1 MSARKFSLLVG
12 ALAISPLAL
21 SAAPNTHL
29 PGQAKIMLKQQQARK
44 KWWPKT
50 VEAALKRAKT
60 NRAQLT
66 TALQTVP
73 LGQREGLQFLLLNM
87 PDSDLKTLSS
97 KFLLD
102 HLATIYASW
111 NRAPWKNRVPKEIF
125 LNDVLPYA
133 SLNEQRESWAPILR
147 DKALPLVADVNT
159 PAAAAMRLN
168 EKLFPLVNVR
178 YSTQRQR
185 PDQSPSQSMGSGL
198 ASCSGLSILLVDACR
213 AVGVPARVVGTPLW
227 TNGRG
232 NHTWVEIWDG
242 DWKFLGAAEPDEKG
256 LNHGW
261 FAGDAA
267 LAKKD
272 VPENAIYATSF
283 RRTETSFPMVWAEK
297 NGSVP
302 AINVTA
308 RYAPTEVVKGN
319 KTRVL
324 FKVVDADNHRVA
336 RKVVVSNSAGK
347 PQFSGFSRDE
357 SADTN
362 NFLNVQLVPGTYQI
376 KVDDGEAQAFTVADK
391 PEQLIVTNLP
401 GIGEATASALQDDL
415 TKYFASTPAAQ
426 AQWKFSAR
434 FEAALRADESGVR
447 QIAWQ
452 AYRVAPIHE
461 KAKANF
467 AANQVTFGE
476 YLSPYKMHTVGEK
489 PANGW
494 GLVIAMHGG
503 GGAPKEV
510 NDSQW
515 DEMTR
520 HYHDH
525 PEKGG
530 YIYLA
535 LRAPNDT
542 WNGFYD
548 DYVYP
553 LIGNLIQQFTLF
565 SDVDPD
571 KVYLIGYSHG
581 GYGAFAIGPKTP
593 DRFAAIHASAA
604 AGTDGETAPKNLRN
618 TPFSVMVGEKD
629 TMYDRMSRTQRFAK
643 EIETLRGE
651 RTDIYPVTATI
662 AAGFEH
668 GNLQD
673 RDQLVEMLSLTR
685 NPVPRELTW
694 QMTDTVVRDFFWLH
708 TDAPAKER
716 EIDATCRHNQLTVK
730 TENVPSA
737 MVYLDSRLID
747 FDKPLQIDINGQR
760 SERKLTPSLRVLCET
775 LQRRGDPELAFTAE
789 VEVK

>member
-1 MSARKFSLLVG
+1 MFAHKSLLIG
-12 ALAISPLAL
+12 ALAITPLAVE
-21 SAAPNTHL
+21 AAPNTHL
-29 PGQAKIMLKQQQARK
+29 PGQAKIMLEQQKALK

-50 VEAALKRAKT
+50 VEAALKRAGN

-73 LGQREGLQFLLLNM
+73 VEQREGLQFLLLNM
-87 PDSDLKTLSS
+87 PDSDLTTLSS

-102 HLATIYASW
+102 HLKVIYTSW
-111 NRAPWKNRVPKEIF
+111 QRAPWKNQVPHEIF

-147 DKALPLVADVNT
+147 DKAAPLIEEVKT
-159 PAAAAMRLN
+159 PAEAAMRLN
-168 EKLFPLVNVR
+168 QKLFPLVNVR

-242 DWKFLGAAEPDEKG
+242 EWKFLGAAEPDEKG

-261 FAGDAA
+261 FAGDAS

-283 RRTETSFPMVWAEK
+283 RKTDTSFPMVWAEK
-297 NGSVP
+297 NGSVS
-302 AINVTA
+302 AINVTT
-308 RYAPTEVVKGN
+308 RYAPTEIVKGN

-324 FKVVDADNHRVA
+324 FKVVDADNRRVA
-336 RKVVVSNSAGK
+336 SKVVVSNKAGQ

-357 SADTN
+357 SADMN
-362 NFLNVQLVPGTYQI
+362 NFLNVQLVPGTYQV
-376 KVDDGEAQAFTVADK
+376 KVNDGAAQTFTVADET
-391 PEQLIVTNLP
+391 EQLVVTKLP
-401 GIGEATASALQDDL
+401 GISDETASALQDEL
-415 TKYFASTPAAQ
+415 AKYFAAAPE
-426 AQWKFSAR
+426 AQKAWDFSPR
-434 FEAALRADESGVR
+434 FEAALRSDENAVR
-447 QIAWQ
+447 AMAWQ
-452 AYRVAPIHE
+452 AYKNAPIHGA
-461 KAKANF
+461 AKTNYD
-467 AANQVTFGE
+467 ANQVTFGD

-503 GGAPKEV
+503 GGTAKEV

-515 DEMTR
+515 EGMAS
-520 HYHDH
+520 HYKDH

-553 LIGNLIQQFTLF
+553 LVGNLIQQFTLF
-565 SDVDPD
+565 GDVDPN

-593 DRFAAIHASAA
+593 DRFAAIHASAG
-604 AGTDGETAPKNLRN
+604 AGTDGESAPKNLRN
-618 TPFSVMVGEKD
+618 TPFSVMVGEFD
-629 TMYDRMSRTQRFAK
+629 TMYDRKSRTERFAK
-643 EIETLRGE
+643 EIEALRGE
-651 RTDIYPVTATI
+651 RTDIYPVTAEI
-662 AAGFEH
+662 AAGFQH

-673 RDQLVEMLSLTR
+673 RDKLVDMLPLTR
-685 NPVPRELTW
+685 NPVPRDLTW
-694 QMTDTVVRDFFWLH
+694 LMTDTVVRDFFWLH
-708 TDAPAKER
+708 ADAPAKER
-716 EIDATCRHNQLTVK
+716 EIDAICRDNNLTVK
-730 TENVPSA
+730 TQNAPDA
-737 MVYLDSRLID
+737 TVYLDSRLMD
-747 FDKPLQIDINGQR
+747 FDKPLQIEINGQK
-760 SERKLTPSLRVLCET
+760 SERKLTPSLKTLCET
-775 LQRRGDPELAFTAE
+775 LQRRGDPDLAFTAQI
-789 VEVK
+789 EVK

>member
-1 MSARKFSLLVG
+1 MFARKSLLIG
-12 ALAISPLAL
+12 ALAITPLGVQ
-21 SAAPNTHL
+21 AAPNTHL
-29 PGQAKIMLKQQQARK
+29 PAQAKIMLAQQRALK
-44 KWWPKT
+44 KWWPKN
-50 VEAALKRAKT
+50 VEAALKRARD

-66 TALQTVP
+66 VALQTVP
-73 LGQREGLQFLLLNM
+73 VEQREGLQFLLLNM
-87 PDSDLKTLSS
+87 PDSDLNTLSA

-102 HLATIYASW
+102 HLNAIYTSW
-111 NRAPWKNRVPKEIF
+111 NRAPWKDKVPHEIF

-147 DKALPLVADVNT
+147 DQALPLVQDTKT
-159 PAAAAMRLN
+159 PAAAAMLLN
-168 EKLFPLVNVR
+168 QKLFPLVNVR

-242 DWKFLGAAEPDEKG
+242 EWKFLGAAEPDEKG
-256 LNHGW
+256 LNHAW

-283 RRTETSFPMVWAEK
+283 RKTDTIFPMVWDEK
-297 NGSVP
+297 NGSVS

-308 RYAPTEVVKGN
+308 RYAPTEIVKVN

-324 FKVVDADNHRVA
+324 FKVIDADNHRVA
-336 RKVVVSNSAGK
+336 SKVVVSDSAGQ

-357 SADTN
+357 TADLN
-362 NFLNVQLVPGTYQI
+362 NFLSVGLLPGAYQI
-376 KVDDGEAQAFTVADK
+376 KVNDGDAQTFTVADK
-391 PEQLIVTNLP
+391 TEQLVTTKLP
-401 GIGEATASALQDDL
+401 GIDEATANALQDDL
-415 TKYFASTPAAQ
+415 TKYFTASPQAQ
-426 AQWKFSAR
+426 AAWQFSAR
-434 FEAALRADESGVR
+434 FENALRTDENAVR

-452 AYRVAPIHE
+452 AYKAAPIHGA
-461 KAKANF
+461 AKTNF
-467 AANQVTFGE
+467 DANQATFGE
-476 YLSPYKMHTVGEK
+476 YLSPYKVRQVGEK
-489 PANGW
+489 LANGW

-520 HYHDH
+520 HYKDH

-530 YIYLA
+530 YLYLA

-553 LIGNLIQQFTLF
+553 LVGNLIQQFTLF
-565 SDVDPD
+565 GDVDAN

-618 TPFSVMVGEKD
+618 TPFSVTVGEQD

-643 EIETLRGE
+643 EIEALRGE
-651 RTDIYPVTATI
+651 RTDIYPVTAEI
-662 AAGFEH
+662 APGFQH

-673 RDQLVEMLSLTR
+673 RDQLVAMLPLTR
-685 NPVPRELTW
+685 NSVPRDLTW
-694 QMTDTVVRDFFWLH
+694 LMTDTVVRDFFWLH

-716 EIDATCRHNQLTVK
+716 EIDAICRDNQLTVK
-730 TENVPSA
+730 TQNVPDA
-737 MVYLDSRLID
+737 TVYLDSRLID
-747 FDKPLQIDINGQR
+747 FDQPLQIEINGQK
-760 SERKLTPSLRVLCET
+760 SERKLAPSLRTLCET
-775 LQRRGDPELAFTAE
+775 LQRRGDPDLAFTAQIA
-789 VEVK
+789 VK